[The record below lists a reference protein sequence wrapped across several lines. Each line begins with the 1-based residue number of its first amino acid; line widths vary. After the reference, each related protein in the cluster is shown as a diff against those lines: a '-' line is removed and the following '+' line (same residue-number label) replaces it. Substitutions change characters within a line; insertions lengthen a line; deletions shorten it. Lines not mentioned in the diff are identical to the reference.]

1 VSTAPRGIKIISPD
15 ELDQSHCQVGG
26 LAASFLS
33 GTSSEGE
40 AMAIDSFIEHT
51 EPGSG
56 GARRDSRT
64 DLILTR
70 PPRSG
75 KILVPWALDTAAP
88 TEVDLGKWAVALRQ
102 SVRQLFPVS

>member
-1 VSTAPRGIKIISPD
+1 MSTAPRGIIIISAD

-51 EPGSG
+51 EPESGS
-56 GARRDSRT
+56 ARRDSRT

-70 PPRSG
+70 PARSG
-75 KILVPWALDTAAP
+75 KFWCPRLSTAAP
-88 TEVDLGKWAVALRQ
+88 ADVDRGKWAVALRQ